1 MASTSGP
8 VAASVNGDNF
18 EHLHRQ
24 LLADPKLQFHFEH
37 AQPPPTPPDWLQA
50 IARLFEL
57 IAPFMAYIFWAGV
70 IAVAGLI
77 AYAILS
83 EIMRRLPGRAPSAPK
98 PIDLPA
104 PEFHPAANRA
114 RALLEEAD
122 RLARE
127 GRFDEAARIILH
139 RSIEDMEQA
148 FPSVIAPSMTSRE
161 ISGLEY
167 LSEKGRATFTGIA
180 QAVERSLF
188 GGRALSAAQ
197 FAECRE
203 AYVSF
208 VSGAPAQ

>member
-1 MASTSGP
+1 MSEHKRKFNPWVGIVLMGV
-8 VAASVNGDNF
+8 VAILFSVY
-18 EHLHRQ
+18 
-24 LLADPKLQFHFEH
+24 ALQE
-37 AQPPPTPPDWLQA
+37 QTDWLQA

-127 GRFDEAARIILH
+127 GRFDEAARVILH

-148 FPSVIAPSMTSRE
+148 FPSAIAPSMTSRE

-188 GGRALSAAQ
+188 GGRALSATQ